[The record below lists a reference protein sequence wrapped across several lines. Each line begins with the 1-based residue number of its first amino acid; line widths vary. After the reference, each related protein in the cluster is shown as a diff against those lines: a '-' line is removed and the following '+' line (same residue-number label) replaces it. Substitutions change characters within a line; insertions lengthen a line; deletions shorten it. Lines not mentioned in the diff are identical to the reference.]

1 MRAEQNEFLTRTG
14 PGTPLG
20 ELFRRSWLPALL
32 AAELP
37 QPDCAP
43 VRVRLLGEKL
53 IAFRDTQNRLG
64 LMDEFCAHRGVSLW
78 FGRNEDGGLRC
89 PYHGWK
95 YDVTGQCVEIPSEVE
110 NPRLCERM
118 KLRSYPLVERGGV
131 LWTYMGP
138 PGQRPPLPEHE
149 WAMVPAA
156 NRFVSKRWQEC
167 NWLQAMEGGIDSS
180 HVSFLHRF
188 TMKVDPMFKGA
199 TASHSYNLGDLAP
212 RFEVVESPGGLY
224 IGARRN
230 AEDGKYYWRIT
241 QWVMPSFTLIPPR
254 GDHPIGGHCWVP
266 IDDENCWAWSTN
278 HHATRALTGEE
289 REAMQAG
296 KGIHTPL
303 IPGTF
308 RPVANKD
315 NDYLMDRRAQR
326 EGRTF
331 SGVEGFAMQ
340 DASVQES
347 MGPIQDRTRENLV
360 PTDQGIIMARRRL
373 VAAANALSEGAQPPG
388 ADPAHTRVR
397 SVSVILPREA
407 AFHEAAGDALL
418 PEPGSAH
425 ATV

>member
-1 MRAEQNEFLTRTG
+1 MRAEQNELLTRTG
-14 PGTPLG
+14 PDAPMGQ
-20 ELFRRSWLPALL
+20 LFRRYWLPALL
-32 AAELP
+32 AEELP
-37 QPDCAP
+37 EPDCPP
-43 VRVRLLGEKL
+43 VRVKILGERL

-64 LMDEFCAHRGVSLW
+64 LIDEFCAHRGVSLW
-78 FGRNEDGGLRC
+78 FGRNEEGGLRC
-89 PYHGWK
+89 SYHGWK
-95 YDVTGQCVEIPSEVE
+95 YDVTGQCVEIPSEPA
-110 NPRLCERM
+110 NPKLCQRM
-118 KLRSYPLVERGGV
+118 KLKGYPLIERGGV

-138 PGQRPPLPEHE
+138 VELKPPLPEHE
-149 WAMVPAA
+149 WTMVPAN

-180 HVSFLHRF
+180 HVSFLHRH

-199 TASHSYNLGDLAP
+199 TQSHQLNLGDLAP
-212 RFEVVESPGGLY
+212 HFEVVESAGGLY

-230 AEDGKYYWRIT
+230 AEDDKYYWRIT
-241 QWVMPSFTLIPPR
+241 QWIMPSFTLIPPR

-266 IDDENCWAWSTN
+266 MDDENCWAWSTN
-278 HHATRALTGEE
+278 HHATRPLTREE
-289 REAMQAG
+289 RDAMIAG
-296 KGIHTPL
+296 KGIHVPL

-315 NDYLMDRRAQR
+315 NDYLMDRRAQK

-360 PTDQGIIMARRRL
+360 PTDQGIIVARRRL
-373 VAAANALSEGAQPPG
+373 VAAAKGLESGEQPPG
-388 ADPAHTRVR
+388 IDPAHQRVR
-397 SVSVILPREA
+397 SASVLLPRGVPFHQA
-407 AFHEAAGDALL
+407 AQDALM
-418 PEPGSAH
+418 PEPGAAH